1 MRRQPGFRS
10 RARVTN
16 SKAKRALT
24 NLALLVAMFVAITGQ
39 GLLALSQVAD
49 STQQLKLPTSIPPR
63 VAQAQRFLAQR
74 GWTANRGRIGNAGV
88 RAGAL
93 ISRPITEANNAT
105 AAWQPLGPV
114 TVLTANYG
122 PVTGRISSIAIDP
135 ADTTGNKVYIGT
147 TGGGVWVSQNA
158 ATSNA
163 DQVQF
168 TPLTDKL
175 SALAGA
181 RDASISIGA
190 LTVQPGG
197 TASSWR
203 AQATPM
209 MRLTPTTERGFC
221 ARPMVETRGA

>member
-1 MRRQPGFRS
+1 
-10 RARVTN
+10 VTK
-16 SKAKRALT
+16 SKSKRALT
-24 NLALLVAMFVAITGQ
+24 DLALLVAMFVAIAGH
-39 GLLALSQVAD
+39 GLLALSQAAVSAQQ
-49 STQQLKLPTSIPPR
+49 STSPVPIPPR
-63 VAQAQRFLAQR
+63 LAEARRFLAQR
-74 GWTANRGRIGNAGV
+74 GWAANRNRVRDVAS

-93 ISRPITEANNAT
+93 ISRPIAEADNNAT

-114 TVLTANYG
+114 SVLTANYG

-158 ATSNA
+158 ATANA
-163 DQVQF
+163 DQVRF

-197 TASSWR
+197 TGVILA
-203 AQATPM
+203 APATPM

-221 ARPMVETRGA
+221 VRPMVETRGA